1 MIIVCSHCSARLQLD
16 ETKVPSRSFTVRCPK
31 CQQAVQIQPPR
42 FEQDERERRA
52 EGSAPREARPIPA
65 PAFNLETAQPAPRS
79 GASEPTSELAGEE
92 LLNALARLL
101 RGEQAGAV
109 AHRRRRQRRVL
120 LCVEQSAREPLARAL
135 SENNY
140 EVYIAA
146 NTSQAIERMRE
157 DQMDVL
163 VLDAEFD
170 AAEQGAAFIAR
181 EIKALRPAERRRLFF
196 VQISPTLRT
205 GDAHVAFLHNINLA
219 VNSADIR
226 ELPSLLDY
234 TIRSYNELYKD
245 YFAALQLAPL

>member
-1 MIIVCSHCSARLQLD
+1 M
-16 ETKVPSRSFTVRCPK
+16 PSRPFTVRCPK
-31 CQQAVQIQPPR
+31 CQQAVQIQPPK
-42 FEQDERERRA
+42 FEREERRT
-52 EGSAPREARPIPA
+52 EGPAPRGARPVPA
-65 PAFNLETAQPAPRS
+65 PAFNLEKAQNAERS
-79 GASEPTSELAGEE
+79 GAGEQANELAGEE

-101 RGEQAGAV
+101 RGEQSGAA
-109 AHRRRRQRRVL
+109 AHRRTRQRRVL

-135 SENNY
+135 SESNY

-157 DQMDVL
+157 DQLDVL
-163 VLDAEFD
+163 ILDAEFD

-196 VQISPTLRT
+196 VQISPGLRT

-219 VNSADIR
+219 INSADIR
-226 ELPSLLDY
+226 ELPGLLDY

-245 YFAALQLAPL
+245 YFATLQLAPL